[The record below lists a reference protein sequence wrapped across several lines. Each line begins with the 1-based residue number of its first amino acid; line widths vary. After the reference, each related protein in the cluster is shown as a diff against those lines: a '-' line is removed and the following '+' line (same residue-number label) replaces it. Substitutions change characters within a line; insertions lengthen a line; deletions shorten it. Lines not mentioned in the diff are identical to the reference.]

1 MLLKR
6 TTRKI
11 EITELGLSYYQHCFK
26 ILNELRAAERF
37 IRDYYEEPAGTI
49 KILAPVTFGKEYVVP
64 ALNAYLERNIMAN
77 VDLDL
82 SDKAVDIKES
92 PYDLSIIVAQDTP
105 THEHTKFL
113 CSIQWGLYATPDF
126 IARMRPVQTPSDL
139 PHNYILFRGVARTVS
154 LPFRKEKQKVNIDVH
169 SRFRS
174 NNSVALISMALSG
187 LGIAY
192 LPNYIARESLATGK
206 LVRLLPGWQ
215 MDEYK
220 VWLLS
225 KNKNTMT
232 SGIKR
237 FSDELQQ
244 LITGLRSKQ
253 ATDIQLAMTKD
264 RDVVIQQRYA
274 WWRYGWDFAVGRDDQ
289 IDAVSHV
296 FPGER
301 KTHKIALSL
310 RISWDDRQRPA

>member
-1 MLLKR
+1 MEKVENLIPMVVFARVVETLSFTEAALSLGMSKSSVSRDIAILEKRIGAMLLKR

-37 IRDYYEEPAGTI
+37 IKEYYEEPTGTI
-49 KILAPVTFGKEYVVP
+49 KILAPVTFGKQYVVP
-64 ALNAYLERNIMAN
+64 ALNAWLGRNMLAN

-82 SDKAVDIKES
+82 SDKKIDIKDS
-92 PYDLSIIVAQDTP
+92 QYDLAIIISQDTP
-105 THEHTKFL
+105 THEQTKYL
-113 CSIQWGLYATPDF
+113 CAIQWGLYATPEYVANLKP
-126 IARMRPVQTPSDL
+126 IITPHDL
-139 PHNYILFRGVARTVS
+139 PSHNYILFRGVARTVS
-154 LPFRKEKQKVNIDVH
+154 LTFRKEKQNISIDVP

-174 NNSVALISMALSG
+174 NNSVALVDMALSG

-192 LPNYIARESLATGK
+192 LPNYIAREFQVTGR

-225 KNKNTMT
+225 KSRSTIS
-232 SGIKR
+232 SGITR

-244 LITGLRSKQ
+244 R
-253 ATDIQLAMTKD
+253 
-264 RDVVIQQRYA
+264 
-274 WWRYGWDFAVGRDDQ
+274 
-289 IDAVSHV
+289 
-296 FPGER
+296 
-301 KTHKIALSL
+301 IAAAEAKEN
-310 RISWDDRQRPA
+310 R

>member
-1 MLLKR
+1 MEKIENLIPMVVFARVVETLSFTEAALSLGMSKSSVSRDISTLEKRIGAMLLKR

-26 ILNELRAAERF
+26 ILNELRA
-37 IRDYYEEPAGTI
+37 AGTI

-139 PHNYILFRGVARTVS
+139 PAHNYILFRGVARTVS

-244 LITGLRSKQ
+244 LITGAEVK
-253 ATDIQLAMTKD
+253 AG
-264 RDVVIQQRYA
+264 Y
-274 WWRYGWDFAVGRDDQ
+274 
-289 IDAVSHV
+289 
-296 FPGER
+296 
-301 KTHKIALSL
+301 
-310 RISWDDRQRPA
+310 

>member
-1 MLLKR
+1 MEKVENLIPMVVFARVVETLSFTEAASSLGMSKSSVSRDISTLEKRIGAMLLKR

-37 IRDYYEEPAGTI
+37 IRDYYEEPTGTI
-49 KILAPVTFGKEYVVP
+49 KILAPVTLGKRYVLP
-64 ALNAYLERNIMAN
+64 ALNAYLERNMMAN

-82 SDKAVDIKES
+82 SDKEVDIKES
-92 PYDLSIIVAQDTP
+92 QYDLSIMVSQNTP
-105 THEHTKFL
+105 THEHTKYL
-113 CSIQWGLYATPDF
+113 CTIQWGLYATPDC
-126 IARMRPVQTPSDL
+126 IARMRPILTPKDL
-139 PHNYILFRGVARTVS
+139 PAHNYILFCGVARTVS
-154 LPFRKEKQKVNIDVH
+154 LPFRKEKQKINVDIR

-174 NNSVALISMALSG
+174 NNSVALINMALSG

-192 LPNYIARESLATGK
+192 LPNYVARESFSEGK
-206 LVRLLPGWQ
+206 LVRILPGWQ

-225 KNKNTMT
+225 KTKSTMT

-244 LITGLRSKQ
+244 LIIGAEFKNPR
-253 ATDIQLAMTKD
+253 
-264 RDVVIQQRYA
+264 
-274 WWRYGWDFAVGRDDQ
+274 
-289 IDAVSHV
+289 
-296 FPGER
+296 
-301 KTHKIALSL
+301 
-310 RISWDDRQRPA
+310 

>member
-1 MLLKR
+1 MEKIENLIPMVVFARVVETLSFTEAALSLGMSKSSVSRDISTLEKRIGAMLLKR

-26 ILNELRAAERF
+26 ILNELRSAERF

-126 IARMRPVQTPSDL
+126 ISRMRPVQTPSDL
-139 PHNYILFRGVARTVS
+139 PAHNYILFRGVARTVS

-244 LITGLRSKQ
+244 LITGAEVKAS
-253 ATDIQLAMTKD
+253 
-264 RDVVIQQRYA
+264 Y
-274 WWRYGWDFAVGRDDQ
+274 
-289 IDAVSHV
+289 
-296 FPGER
+296 
-301 KTHKIALSL
+301 
-310 RISWDDRQRPA
+310 